1 MVRKI
6 LLLTTC
12 ALMLTG
18 CGDRSQ
24 PMLLRTTLPSG
35 GMAADLRAP
44 APAIVPAEQEFSYT
58 HSWTVPMA
66 RGAITPR
73 FTRTRDLC
81 LRDKTLNCRLVSAN
95 LNSADDDGT
104 SNASLQVLLPHGKL
118 DGFEHALL
126 APVTG
131 ERGAIAIQ
139 SRSTQAQSV
148 ETEAGDTARKVSQ
161 LTAYR
166 DRLADIAKRPNL
178 SVDDIIKIE
187 AERSRV
193 QGDLD
198 EATNHQRDL
207 TDGIAR
213 ESVTIQLEERVEP
226 AEVQG
231 PIALAVASAGATLAE
246 NTASVLL
253 FLVGSIPW
261 LPVVAGG
268 LFVIARL
275 WRRFRGWRVKAAP
288 SSG

>member
-12 ALMLTG
+12 ALLLAG
-18 CGDRSQ
+18 CGDRGQ
-24 PMLLRTTLPSG
+24 PMMLRTTPSG
-35 GMAADLRAP
+35 GMAAELRAP
-44 APAIVPAEQEFSYT
+44 APAITVPEQEFSYT
-58 HSWTVPMA
+58 HSWTVLMA
-66 RGAITPR
+66 REVIAPR
-73 FTRTRDLC
+73 FARARDLC
-81 LRDKTLNCRLVSAN
+81 LHDKTLNCRLVSAN
-95 LNSADDDGT
+95 LNSGDSDGT
-104 SNASLQVLLPHGKL
+104 SDASLQVLLPHDKL
-118 DGFEHALL
+118 DGFEHVLL
-126 APVTG
+126 APVAG
-131 ERGAIAIQ
+131 EHSPAAIA

-148 ETEAGDTARKVSQ
+148 ETEAGDNAHKVAQ

-178 SVDDIIKIE
+178 SVDDIIKLE
-187 AERSRV
+187 AERARV
-193 QGDLD
+193 QTDLD
-198 EATNHQRDL
+198 EASNHQRDL

-213 ESVTIQLEERVEP
+213 ESVTIQLSERIEP
-226 AEVQG
+226 APVQG
-231 PIALAVASAGATLAE
+231 PIALAFASAGATLAD

-275 WRRFRGWRVKAAP
+275 WRRFRGRREKAP